1 MAEPASRPKLS
12 DPKLLREDLGKEYY
26 EVLGVVSNYDGWL
39 LIVKGWSVTLS
50 LAALGLGFQQRH
62 YAFFGIAAVT
72 GAAFWY
78 LDGLMKGYQYRY
90 YVRMR
95 EIEYTAYLINRVHLR
110 GLYEENEISAPRIDM
125 TWTFTGF
132 PQNKDGT
139 EWEPERP
146 WRQRVLQPWWRRMLG
161 RTRKPD
167 PCHDHPAEKPGPPD
181 YRASEPWRRGA
192 VGRST
197 GFAASFLVWQTS
209 CFLMSLSRYRV
220 AAVDH
225 LRIARRAR
233 YRPLAPVSTVP
244 TIAQRNGSMPAQA
257 SLHRHAWWAWRGDPG
272 DAVVARQRLAGA
284 EPVQRAGDKITCSQR
299 PHTADR

>member
-12 DPKLLREDLGKEYY
+12 DPKLLREDLAKEYY

-139 EWEPERP
+139 EWELERP

-181 YRASEPWRRGA
+181 YRASEPWRREPWEIYCALRHRFWLANVMLPHVVAVVIGLLLLIIFASLNGA
-192 VGRST
+192 GI
-197 GFAASFLVWQTS
+197 
-209 CFLMSLSRYRV
+209 
-220 AAVDH
+220 DH
-225 LRIARRAR
+225 LR
-233 YRPLAPVSTVP
+233 L
-244 TIAQRNGSMPAQA
+244 
-257 SLHRHAWWAWRGDPG
+257 
-272 DAVVARQRLAGA
+272 
-284 EPVQRAGDKITCSQR
+284 
-299 PHTADR
+299 